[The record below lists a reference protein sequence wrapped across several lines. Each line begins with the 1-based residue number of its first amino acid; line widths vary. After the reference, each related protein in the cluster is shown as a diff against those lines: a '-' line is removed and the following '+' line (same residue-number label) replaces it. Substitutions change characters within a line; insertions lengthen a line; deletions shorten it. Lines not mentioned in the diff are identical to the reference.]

1 MNYENE
7 KAVNL
12 YESARNGTLKK
23 EILAAVKELAAEPCE
38 MIENENYFSEFF
50 SAKVG
55 ISALKFRNRELP
67 TTRSSIL

>member
-38 MIENENYFSEFF
+38 MIENENYF
-50 SAKVG
+50 
-55 ISALKFRNRELP
+55 
-67 TTRSSIL
+67 